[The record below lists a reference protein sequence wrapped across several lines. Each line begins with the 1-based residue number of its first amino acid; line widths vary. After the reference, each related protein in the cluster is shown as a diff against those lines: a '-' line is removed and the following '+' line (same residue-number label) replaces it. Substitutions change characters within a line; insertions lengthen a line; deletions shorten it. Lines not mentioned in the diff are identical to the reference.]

1 VVTIGSLLTSAA
13 KFSLVTAECMPRES
27 DALRRVD
34 RAGAPREHRRFASLA
49 DLLKGLFERR
59 IQEF

>member
-1 VVTIGSLLTSAA
+1 MAIVSLLTSAA
-13 KFSLVTAECMPRES
+13 KLSLATAECMPREAMPS
-27 DALRRVD
+27 GGSTGQVW
-34 RAGAPREHRRFASLA
+34 EHRRFASLA